1 MIFLKISRVQYIC
14 PICEL
19 MQEGIFH
26 KELRI
31 EIQVGWKDSGGLNSL
46 HNLYFF
52 FRLVRKGY
60 ILDNQ
65 SHVHLKIHQSVCFLP
80 LH

>member
-31 EIQVGWKDSGGLNSL
+31 EIQVGWERQWRVKLPPQSL
-46 HNLYFF
+46 FLFQI
-52 FRLVRKGY
+52 VRKGY